1 MTKDNLFTFLL
12 FASIISGL
20 AITLDHIAKQ
30 NKAVCTTELQKQKYI
45 SDSLRSELFT
55 MQIQLQR
62 YEHIFDEL
70 QESSPKCKQQLEE
83 ILKHT
88 E

>member
-1 MTKDNLFTFLL
+1 MTKDTLFPLML
-12 FASIISGL
+12 VVCMLSGL
-20 AITLDHIAKQ
+20 AITLNHAAKKNYAEQ
-30 NKAVCTTELQKQKYI
+30 VTELQKQKYI
-45 SDSLRSELFT
+45 SDSLRAELFT